1 MSDTPDVRYSRCQIL
16 QRSIMTR
23 RLSSSNRSHTE
34 DSVFLKPDEDPL
46 WLDEPPKTG
55 NDLIQAGNASP
66 GSDGTQGG
74 GNNAAGPLT
83 EDTGELWRDRFYTVV
98 MGIHW
103 CAVFCTLSQITGY
116 WLFFMVDGSSLF
128 SAFYKA
134 LQLLDT
140 NLGVHLSF
148 NPVFGADSLRVVE
161 EVEKT
166 NNYWVLQATVGVGV
180 AIVVYMVVRIV
191 CKLGF
196 GEESWSSAVLT
207 DHGDRRQS
215 VSRQPSFTLSE
226 WTDAQEDLMDLE
238 MEPQTPVFDPGLD
251 TRTEGDIITLCVT
264 PVGLQERRGSNV
276 SLTLD
281 MCSPGCTEPYGY
293 VSQLS
298 PRDHTAK
305 EYLRE
310 GTHCLTPEQLK
321 TRATDHQAL
330 QAEFYETPMN
340 FVDPK
345 EYNYPGLVRK
355 NRYKTILPN
364 KHSRVVLQ
372 TADEEDFLST
382 YINANYL
389 QGYGS
394 EERSYIA
401 TQGPTVNTVG
411 DFWRMV
417 WQERCPI
424 IVMITNLEE
433 KNEKCA
439 EYWPEDSVTHEGIL
453 ISVVTVT
460 QEDDYS
466 LRFICLK
473 CDGEERSL
481 KQYWYTSWPDQKTPD
496 KAPPLLE
503 LVQEVEQAREEAP
516 TSGPVIVHCSAGI
529 GRTGCFIATSILCK
543 QLRNEGVVDILKT
556 TCQLRLDRGGMI
568 QTAEQYQFVHHVLS
582 LYQQQLS
589 HQAEE

>member
-1 MSDTPDVRYSRCQIL
+1 
-16 QRSIMTR
+16 MTR
-23 RLSSSNRSHTE
+23 RLRSSTRSQTE
-34 DSVFLKPDEDPL
+34 DSIFLKPDEDPI
-46 WLDEPPKTG
+46 WLDDPPTTDIDPSQPGDGPPGPDGPPGQGTG
-55 NDLIQAGNASP
+55 PP
-66 GSDGTQGG
+66 GPQRH
-74 GNNAAGPLT
+74 P
-83 EDTGELWRDRFYTVV
+83 EELWRDKFYTIA
-98 MGIHW
+98 MGMHW
-103 CAVFCTLSQITGY
+103 CAVLCTISQITGY
-116 WLFFMVDGSSLF
+116 WAFFMVDGNGLF

-134 LQLLDT
+134 LQLLDFY
-140 NLGVHLSF
+140 LGVLLSF
-148 NPVFGADSLRVVE
+148 NPVFGVDSLCVMV

-166 NNYWVLQATVGVGV
+166 KNYWVLQATEGIGM
-180 AIVVYMVVRIV
+180 AIIVFMVIHIL
-191 CKLGF
+191 CKLAYGDAW
-196 GEESWSSAVLT
+196 WSAAMVT

-238 MEPQTPVFDPGLD
+238 AEPQTPVFDLGLD
-251 TRTEGDIITLCVT
+251 TRTEGDITTLSVT

-293 VSQLS
+293 GAQLS
-298 PRDHTAK
+298 PRDQTAK

-310 GTHCLTPEQLK
+310 GTNTLTPSQLH
-321 TRATDHQAL
+321 TRAIDNQAL

-364 KHSRVVLQ
+364 THSRVILQ
-372 TADEEDFLST
+372 TADEDDFLST

-389 QGYGS
+389 QGYGG
-394 EERSYIA
+394 EERAYIA

-439 EYWPEDSVTHEGIL
+439 EYWPEDSVTHEGIE
-453 ISVVTVT
+453 ITVVTVT

-466 LRFICLK
+466 LRVFTLK
-473 CDGEERSL
+473 
-481 KQYWYTSWPDQKTPD
+481 KTPD

-503 LVQEVEQAREEAP
+503 LVEEVEHVREEAPP

-543 QLRNEGVVDILKT
+543 QLRSEGVVDILRT

-568 QTAEQYQFVHHVLS
+568 QTGEQYQFVHHVLS
-582 LYQQQLS
+582 LYEKQLS
-589 HQAEE
+589 HIVEE

>member
-1 MSDTPDVRYSRCQIL
+1 
-16 QRSIMTR
+16 MTR
-23 RLSSSNRSHTE
+23 RLSSSTRSQTE
-34 DSVFLKPDEDPL
+34 DSVFLKPDEDPIWL
-46 WLDEPPKTG
+46 DDPPTTDGDPSQPGDGPPGLDEPPGPGTG
-55 NDLIQAGNASP
+55 PP
-66 GSDGTQGG
+66 GPQRH
-74 GNNAAGPLT
+74 P
-83 EDTGELWRDRFYTVV
+83 EELWRDKFYTIV
-98 MGIHW
+98 MGMHW
-103 CAVFCTLSQITGY
+103 CAVFCTISQITGY
-116 WLFFMVDGSSLF
+116 WVFFLVDGNGLF
-128 SAFYKA
+128 SAFYKS
-134 LQLLDT
+134 LQLLDFY
-140 NLGVHLSF
+140 LGVLLSF
-148 NPVFGADSLRVVE
+148 NPVFGVDSLCVMA

-166 NNYWVLQATVGVGV
+166 NHYWVLQATEGIGM
-180 AIVVYMVVRIV
+180 AIIVFMIIRTV
-191 CKLGF
+191 CKLEYGDAW
-196 GEESWSSAVLT
+196 WSAAKVA

-238 MEPQTPVFDPGLD
+238 AEPQTPIFDLGLD
-251 TRTEGDIITLCVT
+251 TRTEGDITTLSVT

-293 VSQLS
+293 GAQLS
-298 PRDHTAK
+298 PRDQTAK

-310 GTHCLTPEQLK
+310 GTNTLTPSQLH
-321 TRATDHQAL
+321 TRAIDDQAL

-364 KHSRVVLQ
+364 AHSRVILR
-372 TADEEDFLST
+372 TADEEEFLST

-389 QGYGS
+389 QGYGG
-394 EERSYIA
+394 EERAYIA

-439 EYWPEDSVTHEGIL
+439 EYWPEDSVTHEGIE
-453 ISVVTVT
+453 IKVVTVT

-466 LRFICLK
+466 LRVFTLK
-473 CDGEERSL
+473 FDGEERSL
-481 KQYWYTSWPDQKTPD
+481 RQYWYTSWPDQKTPD

-503 LVQEVEQAREEAP
+503 LVEEVEQARAEAPP

-543 QLRNEGVVDILKT
+543 QLRSEGVVDILKT

-568 QTAEQYQFVHHVLS
+568 QTGEQYQFVHHVLS
-582 LYQQQLS
+582 LYEKQLS
-589 HQAEE
+589 HIVEE